1 MKKVVVGVVEDEI
14 IIADG
19 IIDALQSLGY
29 DTVGPAM
36 NYSEALVMLEEDK
49 PDILLLDII
58 LSGKKDGIDL
68 AWKIKEEYK
77 MPFIFLTAHA
87 DKATV
92 ERAKQVDPPSYL
104 VKPFNSDELYSA
116 IEIALFN
123 YSNKVVYN
131 DLEQTRSAQ
140 ENYLIDNSLFIK
152 IDSSFKKI
160 EFSKILYLKND
171 HVYINVVTA
180 DKTYLVRSNMSQ
192 YLSKFPANFFR
203 VHRSYAINTEHL
215 TSIGNTSVMIG
226 DAEIPIASN
235 YKQELLN
242 KVNLG

>member
-19 IIDALQSLGY
+19 IIDSLQSLGY

-36 NYSEALVMLEEDK
+36 NYSEGIAMLDNDK

-58 LSGKKDGIDL
+58 LSGRKDGIDL
-68 AWKIKEEYK
+68 AWKIKEEYN
-77 MPFIFLTAHA
+77 MPFVFLTAHA

-92 ERAKQVDPPSYL
+92 ERAKQVDPPAYL

-123 YSNKVVYN
+123 YSGSVRSEEKM
-131 DLEQTRSAQ
+131 DKPETRA
-140 ENYLIDNSLFIK
+140 NYLLDNSLFIK
-152 IDSSFKKI
+152 VDSSFQKI
-160 EFSKILYLKND
+160 EFSEILYLQND
-171 HVYINVVTA
+171 HVYINVVTKE
-180 DKTYLVRSNMSQ
+180 KTYLVRSNMAE

-203 VHRSYAINTEHL
+203 VHRSYAINTDHL
-215 TSIGNTSVMIG
+215 DSISNTFVMIG
-226 DAEIPIASN
+226 NQEIPISSN
-235 YKQELLN
+235 YKQELMAKI
-242 KVNLG
+242 KVG